1 MDIKKL
7 VRLLLVWYVLIKKLV
22 MVCSKCVKWIFM
34 CYDVDVYIFLI
45 ECYCCNG
52 VVILIIVCNVD

>member
-1 MDIKKL
+1 M
-7 VRLLLVWYVLIKKLV
+7 LIKKLV